1 MTPRDAIGE
10 LERMGYEFT
19 LLTGAVVRYKWSAGR
34 ANSETVWLGDG
45 SECFGNLDDADRS
58 RAQKLLD
65 YLAAHKPGMISVLE
79 RRDLSMPGDLSAPGD
94 VVKIEL
100 IGEYLA
106 EHGYRVVRASWPER
120 EPRPLLIVEDRV

>member
-19 LLTGAVVRYKWSAGR
+19 LLSGAVVRYKWSAGR
-34 ANSETVWLGDG
+34 VNSETVWLGDG
-45 SECFGNLDDADRS
+45 SECFGNLDDADKA

-65 YLAAHKPGMISVLE
+65 YLTANKPGMISVLE
-79 RRDLSMPGDLSAPGD
+79 HRDLNFPYDI
-94 VVKIEL
+94 VKIEM
-100 IGEYLA
+100 ISEYLA
-106 EHGYRVVRASWPER
+106 EHGYRVVRATWPER